1 MFLKKILKVTYL
13 QNAAV
18 TIENSGEKILCDP
31 WLIPGCYYG
40 AWHHYPKFNF
50 IGKEFDD
57 IDYIYISHIHP
68 DHFDIKTM
76 EKLKK
81 DIPVLIHE
89 FPQKFLKANIEK
101 LGFKVEELAH
111 NKRTNLGKTW
121 INILAADDCNPEIC
135 SRSFGCSFEFNKF
148 GTNQID
154 TLSVIDND
162 EQVIVNSNDCPWEI
176 GATTAKKIKEQYD
189 KIDLLLVGYTGAS
202 DYPSC
207 YDLPID
213 EKEKEAEKKKLKR
226 LRDAESYIN
235 MFNPKFYMPFAG
247 RYVLGGKLTSL
258 MKYKGESTQD
268 EGINYLLQKIN
279 QDQNMGIALNIKS
292 YFDLDTKLVSDPYVP
307 ENKQEREEYIQNVL
321 SKLKLDYEYE
331 EYPKI
336 ESILELIP
344 KAYDR
349 FEQHRKMI
357 NYSVNTSILIELDN
371 ENMLL
376 VSVNGNGFK
385 IIKRTEINNYSKY
398 LYLSLDTRL
407 LYKILQNSKK
417 AHWNNAEIGCHILWK
432 RTPNE
437 YDRALMYCLNFFHN

>member
-1 MFLKKILKVTYL
+1 LKKILKVTYL

-349 FEQHRKMI
+349 FERHRKMI

>member
-247 RYVLGGKLTSL
+247 RYVLGGILTSL

-349 FEQHRKMI
+349 FERHRKMI

>member
-1 MFLKKILKVTYL
+1 MKTTYL
-13 QNAAV
+13 QNASV
-18 TIENSGEKILCDP
+18 IIENSGEKILCDP
-31 WLIPGCYYG
+31 WLMDGCYYG
-40 AWHHYPKFNF
+40 AWYHYPKFNF
-50 IGKEFDD
+50 IEKEFDD
-57 IDYIYISHIHP
+57 IDYIYISHTHP
-68 DHFDIKTM
+68 DHFDVKTM
-76 EKLKK
+76 SKLKK

-121 INILAADDCNPEIC
+121 ISILAADDCNPDIC
-135 SRSFGCSFEFNKF
+135 SRAFGCSFEFNKF

-176 GATTAKKIKEQYD
+176 GATTAKKIKEQYGE
-189 KIDLLLVGYTGAS
+189 IDLLLVGYTGAS
-202 DYPSC
+202 DYPAC

-226 LRDAESYIN
+226 LHDAESYIN

-258 MKYKGESTQD
+258 MKYKGESTLD

-279 QDQNMGIALNIKS
+279 QDQNIGIALNIKS
-292 YFDLDTKLVSDPYVP
+292 YFDLDTKLISDPYVP
-307 ENKQEREEYIQNVL
+307 ENKQEKEEYIQNVL

-331 EYPKI
+331 EYPKMK
-336 ESILELIP
+336 SILELIP
-344 KAYDR
+344 QAYER
-349 FEQHRKMI
+349 FERHRKMI
-357 NYSVNTSILIELDN
+357 NYSVDTSILIELDN

-385 IIKRTEINNYSKY
+385 IIKRTEINNFSKY
-398 LYLSLDTRL
+398 LYLSLDVKL

-417 AHWNNAEIGCHILWK
+417 AHWNNAEIGCHIMWK
-432 RTPNE
+432 RVPNE
-437 YDRALMYCLNFFHN
+437 YDRSLMYCLNFFHN

>member
-1 MFLKKILKVTYL
+1 
-13 QNAAV
+13 
-18 TIENSGEKILCDP
+18 
-31 WLIPGCYYG
+31 
-40 AWHHYPKFNF
+40 
-50 IGKEFDD
+50 
-57 IDYIYISHIHP
+57 
-68 DHFDIKTM
+68 
-76 EKLKK
+76 
-81 DIPVLIHE
+81 
-89 FPQKFLKANIEK
+89 
-101 LGFKVEELAH
+101 
-111 NKRTNLGKTW
+111 
-121 INILAADDCNPEIC
+121 
-135 SRSFGCSFEFNKF
+135 
-148 GTNQID
+148 
-154 TLSVIDND
+154 
-162 EQVIVNSNDCPWEI
+162 
-176 GATTAKKIKEQYD
+176 
-189 KIDLLLVGYTGAS
+189 
-202 DYPSC
+202 
-207 YDLPID
+207 
-213 EKEKEAEKKKLKR
+213 
-226 LRDAESYIN
+226 
-235 MFNPKFYMPFAG
+235 MPFAG

>member
-349 FEQHRKMI
+349 FERHRKMI

>member
-279 QDQNMGIALNIKS
+279 QDQNSGIALNIKS

-349 FEQHRKMI
+349 FERHRKMI